1 VNGDPGLVGV
11 EEACLNRAKQTPAQV
26 LSKTPTPPHT
36 STSVCL
42 VSPLPRFDTEAYRTC
57 KTSILVRSYITIIK
71 LVLMLF
77 FTIIRLPPATPD
89 KRL

>member
-57 KTSILVRSYITIIK
+57 
-71 LVLMLF
+71 
-77 FTIIRLPPATPD
+77 
-89 KRL
+89 